1 MDVILVKVERGGKE
15 LELEMIHVDFIMREE
30 AKEFKVVGTAT
41 IPVKVWD

>member
-1 MDVILVKVERGGKE
+1 MDVILVNVERGGKE

-41 IPVKVWD
+41 ISVKVRD